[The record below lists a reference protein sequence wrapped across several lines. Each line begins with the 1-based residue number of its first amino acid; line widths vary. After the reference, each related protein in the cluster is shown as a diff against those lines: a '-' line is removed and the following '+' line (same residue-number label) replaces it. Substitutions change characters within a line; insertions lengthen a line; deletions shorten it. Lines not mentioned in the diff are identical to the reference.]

1 MKWTKNIEISR
12 VAITKDLNFNMQFG
26 DPLLIKKWIDNQLSN
41 DSYSI

>member
-1 MKWTKNIEISR
+1 MSR
-12 VAITKDLNFNMQFG
+12 IAITKDLVFNLQFG